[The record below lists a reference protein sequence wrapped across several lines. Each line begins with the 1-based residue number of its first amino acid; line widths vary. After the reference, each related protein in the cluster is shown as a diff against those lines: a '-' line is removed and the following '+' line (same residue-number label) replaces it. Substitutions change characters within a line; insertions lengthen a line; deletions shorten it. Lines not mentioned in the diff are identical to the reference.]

1 MGLVVVGAALV
12 SRGRLLAAQR
22 DAPPALAGL
31 WEFPGG
37 KVEAGEDERDAL
49 VRECQEELGVTV
61 EVGDLVGEVPVPVG
75 VLRVYRASLLAGVPQ
90 AREHTA
96 LRWLR
101 PENLFDVAWIP
112 VDLELVQRLADEL
125 GPNAQKGPVRV

>member
-1 MGLVVVGAALV
+1 MDLVVVGAALV

-22 DAPPALAGL
+22 NAPPALAGL

-37 KVEAGEDERDAL
+37 KVEAGEDERGAL

-61 EVGDLVGEVPVPVG
+61 EVGDLVGEVSVPVG
-75 VLRVYRASLLAGVPQ
+75 VLRVYRATLLDGVPE
-90 AREHTA
+90 AREHAA

-101 PENLFDVAWIP
+101 PESLFDVAWIP

-125 GPNAQKGPVRV
+125 GSSAE